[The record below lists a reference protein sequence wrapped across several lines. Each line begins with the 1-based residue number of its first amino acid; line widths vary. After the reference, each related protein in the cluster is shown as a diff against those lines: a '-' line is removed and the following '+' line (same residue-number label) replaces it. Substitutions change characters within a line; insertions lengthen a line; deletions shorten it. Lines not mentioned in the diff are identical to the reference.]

1 MLQFSKIN
9 FILDKLKRMSLII
22 FGLLICFL
30 ANIKATPPNL
40 TNSISQFATDL
51 YTTVIVG
58 QNSKNIVLSPISA
71 QIVLTLT
78 YMGAEGNTASQMLNG
93 LHLSGS
99 KGGIAGQMQQLIEP
113 LQNSTS
119 LKVANNIFIMKSYT
133 VKSTFGAVAKKDF
146 YSGIQSVNFAQN
158 IAAANL
164 INTWVANETDNKITN
179 LLSANSL
186 NKNTRMVLVNAIYFK
201 GVWQQQFLKNR
212 TTKASFYTN
221 TSTTVQVNMMHV
233 QAKFRYGQLSNL
245 NANCIEL
252 PYKDG
257 NLSMLIIL
265 PHNRTG
271 LAKLETDLKTVNII
285 ELSKT
290 MRLTDVVLSIPKFQI
305 EFQLSLVGA
314 LRKLGMTD
322 MFSGSANFS
331 ALLNSDEPIHVSD
344 VVQKAFIEVNEEGT
358 VAAAAT
364 AVTVVKTLAIAIRPP
379 PIVFDADHPFT
390 FILKSNNDILFMGRF
405 TQ

>member
-1 MLQFSKIN
+1 M
-9 FILDKLKRMSLII
+9 
-22 FGLLICFL
+22 
-30 ANIKATPPNL
+30 ATPPNL

-58 QNSKNIVLSPISA
+58 QTSKNIVLSPISA

-221 TSTTVQVNMMHV
+221 ISTTVQVNMMHV

-405 TQ
+405 TK